1 MECLGCIRAFFAANQ
16 QIPEYS
22 RLPPVHLDT
31 HFMGENA
38 VIVKNGYR
46 LCGTGGSLANQPI
59 AQNKAYFEVK
69 LQQGGIWG
77 VGIATREV
85 DLNKLPLGTDYRSVV
100 LRDDGCVVGGGQI
113 RHRLPQPV
121 QEGDV
126 IGVAYDHVELQFALN
141 GVDLQVATSGIKGE
155 EVYPV
160 VYVDGGAVM
169 EAAFSSFYHAPPA
182 GYQRIL
188 VEQSLL

>member
-1 MECLGCIRAFFAANQ
+1 
-16 QIPEYS
+16 
-22 RLPPVHLDT
+22 
-31 HFMGENA
+31 

-59 AQNKAYFEVK
+59 AQNKAYFEAK
-69 LQQGGIWG
+69 LQQDGCWGI
-77 VGIATREV
+77 GIATRDV

-100 LRDDGCVVGGGQI
+100 LRDDGCVAGAGQV
-113 RHRLPQPV
+113 RHRLARQV

-126 IGVAYDHVELQFALN
+126 VGVAYDHLELRFYLN
-141 GVDLQVATSGIKGE
+141 GVDLQVASPGIKGE

-169 EAAFSSFYHAPPA
+169 EAAFSSFYHQPPA